1 VSVVDVASPTV
12 RPVRDERAPGALGD
26 RAFRWLALGGGLL
39 VLVVLGLI
47 IWSTTTEAWPA
58 FRHEGISFLTSS
70 TWDPARGRFGALAFV
85 YGTVVISFIA
95 LLFAVPVSI
104 GIALFATEVAPL
116 RMRRTVTYLID
127 LLATIPSVVYG
138 LWGILVLAPAI
149 QGFYGNVANAC
160 SGVPVL
166 GSVLSGAPVSGR
178 SFMTAGLILAV
189 MIVPIVTAIAR
200 EIFATVPSAQKEA
213 AVGLGATRWEMIRGA
228 VLPHSRD
235 GLVAGVMIGLGR
247 ALGETIAVA
256 LVIGSSAQIT
266 ARMFSSGDAMAAVIA
281 NQFGEALGTHR
292 AALIGLGVVLFA
304 ITIVVNVAARAVI
317 ARSDRELVVAVGTGG
332 VR

>member
-1 VSVVDVASPTV
+1 MSAVDLEKATV
-12 RPVRDERAPGALGD
+12 RPVRDERAPGVAGD

-39 VLVVLGLI
+39 VLVILALI
-47 IWSTTTEAWPA
+47 VWSTTTEAWPA
-58 FRHEGISFLTSS
+58 FRHEGLSFLTSS
-70 TWDPARGRFGALAFV
+70 TWDPAHGKFGALAFV

-104 GIALFATEVAPL
+104 GIALFVTEVAPL
-116 RMRRTVTYLID
+116 RLRRTVTYAID

-149 QGFYGNVANAC
+149 QGFYDNVANAC
-160 SGVPVL
+160 SGVPVI

-178 SFMTAGLILAV
+178 SFMTAGLVLAI

-304 ITIVVNVAARAVI
+304 ITIVVNVVARTVL
-317 ARSDRELVVAVGTGG
+317 ARGATR
-332 VR
+332 